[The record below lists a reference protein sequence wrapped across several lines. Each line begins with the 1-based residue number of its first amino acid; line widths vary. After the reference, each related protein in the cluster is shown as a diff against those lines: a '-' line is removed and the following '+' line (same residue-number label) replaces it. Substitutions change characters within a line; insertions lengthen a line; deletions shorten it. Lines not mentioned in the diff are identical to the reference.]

1 MSFWIRISS
10 TESGF
15 SSPYSLQKSGSGACL
30 TQRRNRFFF
39 PHASLHIGVKLSFHP
54 LVLPVVLPSKSM
66 DVFPPMSVTGLA
78 TVFAPP
84 SNPTYSSRIR
94 YKVRHK
100 KDNQPVSRNSP
111 PAILFREDVCREK
124 PCIPRVGMKLSAFS
138 RARAFICLRKASV
151 RQHNLPQFPYGKLLF
166 ASLCLKFPQL
176 ALQAQFPSSALI
188 NCWAVR
194 PDTPPCRNSNWSAR
208 RSSSSSASVMPWRSA
223 SASTIS

>member
-1 MSFWIRISS
+1 MELSACVCDRIFDCFCA
-10 TESGF
+10 T
-15 SSPYSLQKSGSGACL
+15 
-30 TQRRNRFFF
+30 
-39 PHASLHIGVKLSFHP
+39 IGPGLI
-54 LVLPVVLPSKSM
+54 LPAF
-66 DVFPPMSVTGLA
+66 DTRSVT
-78 TVFAPP
+78 
-84 SNPTYSSRIR
+84 
-94 YKVRHK
+94 K
-100 KDNQPVSRNSP
+100 KTNSTLP
-111 PAILFREDVCREK
+111 DISLRPYCFREDVCREN

-138 RARAFICLRKASV
+138 AARAFICLSKASV
-151 RQHNLPQFPYGKLLF
+151 RQHGLPQFPYGKLLF

>member
-1 MSFWIRISS
+1 MKI
-10 TESGF
+10 
-15 SSPYSLQKSGSGACL
+15 
-30 TQRRNRFFF
+30 
-39 PHASLHIGVKLSFHP
+39 SFHP
-54 LVLPVVLPSKSM
+54 LVLPVVLSRPMSGWN
-66 DVFPPMSVTGLA
+66 FPPASVTGFS

-84 SNPTYSSRIR
+84 SDPDLFFPHSIQGPSQKR
-94 YKVRHK
+94 
-100 KDNQPVSRNSP
+100 QPACFQTFPSNHTVS
-111 PAILFREDVCREK
+111 
-124 PCIPRVGMKLSAFS
+124 MKLSAFS
-138 RARAFICLRKASV
+138 ATRAFICLSKASV
-151 RQHNLPQFPYGKLLF
+151 RQHGLPQFPYGKLLF